1 MANFVKVSCCQINLD
16 NIAFVDYSNNLIH
29 FIGGY
34 SLELSQDMQEFK
46 RILDERVKEGDE

>member
-16 NIAFVDYSNNLIH
+16 NIALVDYSNNLIH

-46 RILDERVKEGDE
+46 KILDERMKEGDE